1 MSDYIVSWTDNEGNE
16 WLGDWAGFKD
26 ALEQFYSISGSEEN
40 KVDYNQVSSK
50 LWSDPDNKTI
60 LKYDYTTNKYYQM

>member
-16 WLGDWAGFKD
+16 WLGDWIGFKD

-40 KVDYNQVSSK
+40 KVDYNQVKSEI
-50 LWSDPDNKTI
+50 WSNPDNKTI
-60 LKYDYTTNKYYQM
+60 LQYNYTTDKYYQM